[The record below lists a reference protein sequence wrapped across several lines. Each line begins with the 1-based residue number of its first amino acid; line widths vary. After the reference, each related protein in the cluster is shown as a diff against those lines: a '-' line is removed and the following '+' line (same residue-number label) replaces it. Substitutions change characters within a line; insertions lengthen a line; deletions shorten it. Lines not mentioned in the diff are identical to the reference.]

1 MNDLKLC
8 KRENVENLFKQE
20 CIPVGCVEHLFKKW
34 FIVKE
39 DNAIYNGTNIHADF
53 IKNYVDNLNG
63 KEFAS
68 C

>member
-8 KRENVENLFKQE
+8 KRENA
-20 CIPVGCVEHLFKKW
+20 EHLFKKW

-39 DNAIYNGTNIHADF
+39 DNTIYNGTNIHEDF

-63 KEFAS
+63 KEFVS